1 MTRLEIGL
9 RNLILNKKRFF
20 WVLNISGWLFFTVGW
35 AAPNLPEDT
44 PVWFSALIVGS
55 DFLVYF
61 SSSLILRL
69 FYKKIRNAALNLY
82 LAGLFI
88 LITLFAITFIY
99 IFIDGI
105 FVMLLRDYGFDYFAS
120 LKGIVLLRR
129 VLNASVLFGL
139 WSALYFLINLIYTLQ
154 DEKLNKERALHLA
167 SEFRMEVLKN
177 QINPH
182 FLFNSLNS
190 ISALVPE
197 NSAKALK
204 MIDELSDFLRFTLLH
219 KHDNRITLIEELKF
233 IRHYIYVQ
241 VIRFEERLE
250 CRYDIK
256 PEALHCKVMP
266 AILYPI
272 VENAIKH
279 GMNTSNFPLKVEIG
293 ARLLSNNLELYVK
306 NTGKWVDGEIS
317 GNGSTHT
324 GLENVTERLKCE
336 YADKASLT
344 ILKESDFVEVIL
356 KFPVE

>member
-1 MTRLEIGL
+1 MTSLEIGL
-9 RNLILNKKRFF
+9 RNLILNKSKFF

-44 PVWFSALIVGS
+44 PAWFSALIVAS

-61 SSSLILRL
+61 LSSLILRFFL
-69 FYKKIRNAALNLY
+69 KKIRNTASNLY
-82 LAGLFI
+82 LAGL
-88 LITLFAITFIY
+88 LIFLTLFAISFIY
-99 IFIDGI
+99 IIIDSI
-105 FVMLLRDYGFDYFAS
+105 FVMLLRDYGIDYFAS

-139 WSALYFLINLIYTLQ
+139 WSALYFLINLFYTLQ
-154 DEKLNKERALHLA
+154 DEKINKERALHLA

-197 NSAKALK
+197 NSTKALK
-204 MIDELSDFLRFTLLH
+204 MIDELSDFLRFTLIH
-219 KHDNRITLIEELKF
+219 KHDNRITLEEELKF
-233 IRHYIYVQ
+233 IRHYVYVQ
-241 VIRFEERLE
+241 VIRFEEKLE
-250 CRYDIK
+250 CKYEIE
-256 PEALHCKVMP
+256 PEALNCKVMP

-293 ARLLSNNLELYVK
+293 TRLHSNQLELYVR
-306 NTGKWVDGEIS
+306 NTGRWIDTEIP
-317 GNGSTHT
+317 GSAGTHT

-336 YADKASLT
+336 FGENATLGIIKDPEY
-344 ILKESDFVEVIL
+344 VEVIL